1 MGSFLPFF
9 LFDGGF
15 IFGLIVTPFKAQ
27 TLLTD
32 SIILKPKPRPGAK
45 YKISCTIH
53 ATL

>member
-1 MGSFLPFF
+1 MGSLLPFF

-27 TLLTD
+27 TLFTE

-45 YKISCTIH
+45 SKSQCSIR